1 MCIYKSTSKT
11 NLVRQNHPMDQ
22 SVDLEVVFWQTPS
35 ALFRPKFSH
44 IKYLYTQSLF
54 WRRVAVVW
62 CLVLMPWQIELL
74 VFIPAKSQLQCPIKP
89 WNLRSVFWLSSC
101 FHRDSQPL
109 WIIWHFVHLS
119 NNNFVHL
126 SKHTLR
132 WFLSHLFKLSK
143 HANLWSRVIVH
154 QFSFM
159 NTVRCS

>member
-89 WNLRSVFWLSSC
+89 WNSDPCFGYPVVFIVTHSHYGSFGTLCISLTTTLCIFLNTRWD
-101 FHRDSQPL
+101 DSYPTC
-109 WIIWHFVHLS
+109 S
-119 NNNFVHL
+119 NCEDMPICDHEL
-126 SKHTLR
+126 
-132 WFLSHLFKLSK
+132 LFT
-143 HANLWSRVIVH
+143 A
-154 QFSFM
+154 
-159 NTVRCS
+159 